1 MENSELMQALLDLCG
16 EAGLDVRL
24 VGASG
29 AADGESPPGSAVCR
43 VQGNLWIVLSRG
55 DPVELQ
61 LRVLATACASTPA
74 SCSRAV
80 TCLRRCASYSAEA
93 THDPL
98 GA

>member
-24 VGASG
+24 VGASA

-43 VQGNLWIVLSRG
+43 VQGKLWIVLSRG

-61 LRVLATACASTPA
+61 LRVLATALREHAGELLESRYLPPA
-74 SCSRAV
+74 
-80 TCLRRCASYSAEA
+80 LREL
-93 THDPL
+93 L
-98 GA
+98 GGGDA

>member
-43 VQGNLWIVLSRG
+43 VQGKLWIVLSRG

-61 LRVLATACASTPA
+61 LRVLATALREHAGGLLESRYLPPA
-74 SCSRAV
+74 
-80 TCLRRCASYSAEA
+80 LREL
-93 THDPL
+93 L
-98 GA
+98 GGGDA